1 MENNRT
7 WTWEIY
13 IITFIA
19 TALIFLS
26 GAAIGYYF
34 SSTTANP
41 MALQIDSAND
51 NMLNMQLLL
60 NSESDPELFCSMYR
74 VLYQKFDNET
84 WSIGERLEYLEQ
96 NKKAFDPS
104 IKFKYYQLEYR
115 DMLMAKKAVEVC
127 NESIENII
135 YIYSNNEGECPMC
148 KEQGKELW
156 YLRNA
161 YQNSSTKIRIYSFD
175 GSSAENSM
183 IVGMLKQAYG
193 FASYPTMIINGRA
206 YGKFMT
212 EQEIKDKIE

>member
-34 SSTTANP
+34 SSTTSNP

-60 NSESDPELFCSMYR
+60 GSESNPGLFCSMYKQ
-74 VLYQKFDNET
+74 LYPKFDSET
-84 WSIGERLEYLEQ
+84 WAIGERLEFLEQ
-96 NKKAFDPS
+96 GKKAFDPS
-104 IKFKYYQLEYR
+104 LKFKYYQLEYR
-115 DMLMAKKAVEVC
+115 DMAVAKKAVELC

-135 YIYSNNEGECPMC
+135 YIYSNKEGECPRC
-148 KEQGKELW
+148 NDQGKELW

-175 GSSAENSM
+175 GSSANDSI
-183 IVGMLKQAYG
+183 IVGMLKHTYN
-193 FASYPTMIINGRA
+193 FTSYPTMIINDKA
-206 YGKFMT
+206 YSRFML
-212 EQEIKDKIE
+212 EQEIKDRME